1 VPAPELLRVQKW
13 IVRNILCHIEPHEAS
28 VAYSRGSRIT
38 EAADNHC
45 GCRWLIKLDVKNFFE
60 SINEV
65 AVYRVFRGVGYQ
77 PLVSFELARICSR
90 VPARWPGP
98 SPRWEMLPREAARI
112 RAYVSRKM
120 GNLPQGAPTSPMLA
134 NLACRN
140 LDVALQEI
148 AAKYD
153 LTYTRYA
160 DDIAFSTDRK
170 DFSRSEATQVIGTV
184 RAALGK
190 VGLSPNNTKTIVAP
204 PGARKIFLGLL
215 VDSDTPR
222 LTKSFKARI
231 RQHLYYLTKKE
242 GVSPAAHA
250 KRRGFASVGGFR
262 NHLMGLLA
270 YASQVEPEY
279 AAECQAKLSTV
290 MWPL

>member
-1 VPAPELLRVQKW
+1 
-13 IVRNILCHIEPHEAS
+13 
-28 VAYSRGSRIT
+28 
-38 EAADNHC
+38 
-45 GCRWLIKLDVKNFFE
+45 
-60 SINEV
+60 
-65 AVYRVFRGVGYQ
+65 
-77 PLVSFELARICSR
+77 
-90 VPARWPGP
+90 
-98 SPRWEMLPREAARI
+98 
-112 RAYVSRKM
+112 
-120 GNLPQGAPTSPMLA
+120 MLA